1 MSSHPNGG
9 MPARGAVVRWSWRLF
24 RRDWRQH
31 LLIVILLTSSVAA
44 AVGFTCAAY
53 NVAPASGNAQFGDAT
68 HFFRFDNDDAAA
80 LQDKLDAG
88 LDWFGSIDAIGHRE
102 VPVPGTEQSVDYR
115 SQDPDGAFGGPM
127 LALRTGRYPIEENEA
142 AVTQSIA
149 DLVGAR
155 IGATI
160 GLDGVERTVVGIVE
174 NPSDLDDDFVLLDP
188 STVVQ
193 SDSVAMLVHADEE
206 RVNSFRPPG
215 ANGRSLSAR
224 GDMSED
230 MMAAVLVLV
239 VSTLALFLVALIAA
253 ASFTVIAHRRLPQL
267 GMMSAIGATEKHLR
281 LTMLASGAVTGSL
294 AAVVGAVVGITGW
307 IVVAPRME
315 SSVGYRIDPY
325 NLPWPVITAT
335 MLLALVAATASAWW
349 PGRTVSRI
357 PTVLALSGRPPRP
370 AALHRST
377 AVAVVLLTVG
387 VVCLAIGGRAKNGIT
402 PTELVIVCVGILGV
416 VGGVLLV
423 SPLAVRALAG
433 FAGRAPI
440 AERVALRDLGRYRA
454 RSASALAAVALAL
467 GLPVVI
473 VATTAAAEN
482 QLGPGNLPAD
492 QIVVQQAGLDGP
504 FIPDPA
510 AIASLQAGLDA
521 IADVLNDPTVLRLD
535 GAANPNARPDPNVD
549 AVPGISVA
557 RKHGDDGWADLGLIF
572 VATPELLDQ
581 YGLPPDAADDAGIL
595 TRFALPLDVMDLGDP
610 PPRRDPAPS
619 EPASRE
625 PTTRETEGEPREAS
639 RAIEPLEAPGA
650 LPDTYTSLPGALVST
665 ADAASR
671 GWTSEPSGRWL
682 ITNAQALSPAELEA
696 ARTIA
701 VQYGLS
707 VESRDESSTLA
718 NLRLGAVA
726 VGITL
731 ALGILAMT
739 VGLIRSESAG
749 ELRTLTAT
757 GATGRIRRRI
767 TAATA
772 GGLAGLGALLGA
784 AGAYIALVAAQIDD
798 LTPLPITELA
808 IIVIGTPIAAAAVGW
823 VFAGREPEALGRRPI
838 D

>member
-31 LLIVILLTSSVAA
+31 LLIVILLTASVAA
-44 AVGFTCAAY
+44 AVGFTSAAY

-68 HFFRFDNDDAAA
+68 HFFRFEDNDAAS
-80 LQDKLDAG
+80 LQAKLDAG
-88 LDWFGSIDAIGHRE
+88 LEWFGSIDAIGHNE
-102 VPVPGTEQSVDYR
+102 VPVQGTEQSVDYR

-127 LALRTGRYPIEENEA
+127 LALRTGRYPVEENEA
-142 AVTQSIA
+142 AVTEEIAELAGTSI
-149 DLVGAR
+149 GS
-155 IGATI
+155 TI
-160 GLDGVERTVVGIVE
+160 ALDGDDRTVVGIVE
-174 NPSDLDDDFVLLDP
+174 NPNDLDDNFVLLAP
-188 STVVQ
+188 SAIAR
-193 SDSVAMLVHADEE
+193 SESVSMLVSANEE
-206 RVNSFRPPG
+206 RVLSFRPPS
-215 ANGRSLSAR
+215 ANGRTVSAR

-230 MMAAVLVLV
+230 VMAAVLVLV
-239 VSTLALFLVALIAA
+239 VSTLALFLVGLIAA

-281 LTMLASGAVTGSL
+281 LSMLASGAVTGSL
-294 AAVVGAVVGITGW
+294 AAVVGGAIGIMGW
-307 IVVAPRME
+307 VFVAPRME
-315 SSVGYRIDPY
+315 SAAGYRIDPY
-325 NLPWPVITAT
+325 NLPLVVVTAT
-335 MLLALVAATASAWW
+335 MLLAIVAATASAWW

-370 AALHRST
+370 AALHRSAAL
-377 AVAVVLLTVG
+377 AVAFLTVG
-387 VVCLAIGGRAKNGIT
+387 IICLAIGGRAKNGVT
-402 PTELVIVCVGILGV
+402 LTELVIICVGILGV

-423 SPLAVRALAG
+423 SPLAVRALASV
-433 FAGRAPI
+433 AGRAPI
-440 AERVALRDLGRYRA
+440 AERLALRDLGRYRA

-482 QLGPGNLPAD
+482 QLGVGNLPTD

-504 FIPDPA
+504 FLPDSA
-510 AIASLQAGLDA
+510 AIASLQAGVDA
-521 IADVLNDPTVLRLD
+521 IADELDDATVLRLD

-557 RKHGDDGWADLGLIF
+557 RRHGDGWADLGLIF
-572 VATPELLDQ
+572 VATPELLEH

-595 TRFALPLDVMDLGDP
+595 TSFALPLDVMDLGDAP
-610 PPRRDPAPS
+610 PPRR
-619 EPASRE
+619 
-625 PTTRETEGEPREAS
+625 ETAAEPREAS
-639 RAIEPLEAPGA
+639 RPAEPLEAPGV
-650 LPDTYTSLPGALVST
+650 LPDTYTALPGALIST
-665 ADAASR
+665 SELAAR
-671 GWTSEPSGRWL
+671 GWTARPSGRWL
-682 ITNAQALSPAELEA
+682 ITNADALSPAELEA

-707 VESRDESSTLA
+707 IQSRDESSTLA
-718 NLRLGAVA
+718 NVRLGAVA
-726 VGITL
+726 VGMIL

-739 VGLIRSESAG
+739 VGLIRAESVG

-757 GATGRIRRRI
+757 GATGSIRRRI

-772 GGLAGLGALLGA
+772 SGLAGLGALLGA
-784 AGAYIALVAAQIDD
+784 TGAYVALVAAQIKD
-798 LTPLPITELA
+798 LSPLPIAELVV
-808 IIVIGTPIAAAAVGW
+808 IVIGTPLAAAAVGW

-838 D
+838 G